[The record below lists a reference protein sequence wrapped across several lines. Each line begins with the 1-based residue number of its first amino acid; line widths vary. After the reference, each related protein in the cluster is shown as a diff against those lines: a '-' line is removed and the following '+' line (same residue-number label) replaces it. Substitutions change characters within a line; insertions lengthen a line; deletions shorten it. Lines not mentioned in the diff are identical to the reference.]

1 MKNNPKIIL
10 LACTTFNLTIGV
22 LYTWSMFKLRMTLPV
37 VDGGWGWDYQQAGI
51 PYTIGIICFS
61 IGVFTGGRLQDKI
74 GPRWVCTIGGICVG
88 SGLILAGLIGANPVG
103 IAICFGVI
111 SCIGIGF
118 GYSSVLP
125 TALKWFHPSQK
136 GIISGFVTGGFCL
149 AAVYLAPM
157 ATAFLN
163 RFSIEQSLM
172 LLGTVSIIT
181 STVIAQFVKIPALDF
196 IAVSPKKLDVTTSV
210 SRLPADFTSR
220 EMVKTKR
227 FYFMFCVFLV
237 NVSIGLMIIGNIA
250 SIAYYQAG
258 VFNYRIL
265 AFLLAFMA
273 IMNFVGRVGGGFI
286 SDKIGR
292 TNTLFVVMTVQML
305 NMIAFR
311 SYDTLPLVMFG
322 ALLAGTCFGAVLSIF
337 PAFTADQFGIKNH
350 GANYGVIYLAYGA
363 SGVVAPLI
371 ADYIYDNYSTYS
383 IAYIVCAAMMLFAL
397 FINFALSREV
407 NRIETNKQIGS

>member
-10 LACTTFNLTIGV
+10 LACTAFNLTIGV
-22 LYTWSMFKLRMTLPV
+22 LYTWSMFKLRITLPEA
-37 VDGGWGWDYQQAGI
+37 DGGWGWDYQMAGI

-74 GPRWVCTIGGICVG
+74 GPRKVCTIGGTCVG
-88 SGLILAGLIGANPVG
+88 TGLLLAGIIGANPIG

-125 TALKWFHPSQK
+125 TALKWFHSSQK
-136 GIISGFVTGGFCL
+136 GLVSGFVTGGFCL

-172 LLGTVSIIT
+172 LLGMVSLIT
-181 STVIAQFVKIPALDF
+181 SVIIAQFVRVPANNFVAKAPENIPLE
-196 IAVSPKKLDVTTSV
+196 TSV
-210 SRLPADFTSR
+210 CKLPADFTSS
-220 EMVKTKR
+220 EMVRTKR
-227 FYFMFCVFLV
+227 FYFMFFVFLI

-250 SIAYYQAG
+250 SIAYYQAQ
-258 VFNYRIL
+258 VFDYRIL

-292 TNTLFVVMTVQML
+292 TNTLFVVMAVQML
-305 NMIAFR
+305 NMLAFKH
-311 SYDTLPLVMFG
+311 YDSIYLVMFG

-350 GANYGVIYLAYGA
+350 GANYGVVYLAYGA
-363 SGVVAPLI
+363 SGVLAPFI
-371 ADYIYDNYSTYS
+371 ADYIYDKYGTYS
-383 IAYIVCAAMMLFAL
+383 IAYVVCAAMMLLAL
-397 FINFALSREV
+397 FVNFALKREV
-407 NRIETNKQIGS
+407 KRIEMGNKS

>member
-1 MKNNPKIIL
+1 
-10 LACTTFNLTIGV
+10 
-22 LYTWSMFKLRMTLPV
+22 MTLPLA
-37 VDGGWGWDYQQAGI
+37 DGGWGWDYQQAGI
-51 PYTIGIICFS
+51 PYTIGIVCFS

-88 SGLILAGLIGANPVG
+88 MGLLLAGIIGANPIG
-103 IAICFGVI
+103 IAVCFGVI

-125 TALKWFHPSQK
+125 TALKWFHSSQK
-136 GIISGFVTGGFCL
+136 GLVSGFVTGGFCL

-172 LLGTVSIIT
+172 LLGTVSIVT
-181 STVIAQFVKIPALDF
+181 STIIAQFVK
-196 IAVSPKKLDVTTSV
+196 
-210 SRLPADFTSR
+210 LPANGYVAMIPSKISEETCVSKLSVDYTSG

-227 FYFMFCVFLV
+227 FYLMFFVFLI

-250 SIAYYQAG
+250 SIAYYQAR
-258 VFNYRIL
+258 VFDYRIL

-273 IMNFVGRVGGGFI
+273 IINFFGRVGGGFI

-292 TNTLFVVMTVQML
+292 TNTLFIVMAVQML
-305 NMIAFR
+305 NMAAFR
-311 SYDTLPLVMFG
+311 FYDTLPFVMFG

-350 GANYGVIYLAYGA
+350 GANYGVVYLAYGA

-383 IAYIVCAAMMLFAL
+383 IAYIVCAFMMMFAL
-397 FINFALSREV
+397 LINFVLKREV
-407 NRIETNKQIGS
+407 NQIEDACLKAERLS